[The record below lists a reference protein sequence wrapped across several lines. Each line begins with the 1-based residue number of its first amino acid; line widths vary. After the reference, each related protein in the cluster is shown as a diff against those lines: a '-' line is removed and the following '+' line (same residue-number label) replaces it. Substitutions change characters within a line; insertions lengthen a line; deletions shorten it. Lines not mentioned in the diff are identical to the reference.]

1 MVARQHPHPRPD
13 AVVADIAARRHGVVS
28 WRQLVDA
35 GLSPAA
41 IAHRVRNGR
50 LHRLHRG
57 VFAVGHRPTTRQGRW
72 IAAVLAYGDRAAL
85 SHLAALSH
93 WDLRPSSASTI
104 DVSVAT
110 RNGLAAREGIRLHRC
125 GGLGLSEITVH
136 DGIPVTTVER
146 TLLDAAAMLRAAGL
160 ARAVERS
167 EVLRLFDLTLVEQT
181 IGRHPYHPGTASL
194 ASALELYR
202 DHEPTRSELEAMLL
216 ALCDRHGLPRPL
228 VNRAVEGCEVDFLW
242 PAHRLIVETDG
253 RRTHLT
259 RAAFERDRARD
270 AMLTVA
276 GYRVV
281 RFTHRQILHEPET
294 VARTLRV
301 LLATAASAAA

>member
-1 MVARQHPHPRPD
+1 MARQLANPRPD
-13 AVVADIAARRHGVVS
+13 AVVADIAARRHGVLS
-28 WRQLVDA
+28 RRQLVDA

-41 IAHRVRNGR
+41 IAHRVRSGR

-57 VFAVGHRPTTRQGRW
+57 VFAVGHRPTTRRGWW

-85 SHLAALSH
+85 SHMAALSH

-110 RNGLAAREGIRLHRC
+110 RNGLAAREGIRVHRC
-125 GGLGLSEITVH
+125 GRLEPGEITIH
-136 DGIPVTTVER
+136 DGIPVTTVAR
-146 TLLDAAAMLRAAGL
+146 TLLDGAAMLRAAGL
-160 ARAVERS
+160 ARAVERC
-167 EVLRLFDLTLVEQT
+167 EILRLFDLTLVEQA
-181 IGRHPYHPGTASL
+181 IGRHPYHPGAASL

-216 ALCDRHGLPRPL
+216 ALSDRHGLPRPL

-242 PAHRLIVETDG
+242 PGHRLIVETDG
-253 RRTHLT
+253 RGTHLT

-281 RFTHRQILHEPET
+281 RFTHRQILDEPRS
-294 VARTLRV
+294 VARTLRA
-301 LLATAASAAA
+301 LLATPAPAAA